1 MSWRRTA
8 ACALLAL
15 ALALAATLWI
25 NRDIPAARLEEK
37 YATPGSQFLHLDG
50 LRIHYRDEG
59 TGPTVVLLHGHGGD
73 LFDWDPWVT
82 ALMDHYRVVR
92 FDFPACGLTG
102 PDPKGDY
109 SGRHMLDLAERIID
123 ALALKHFV
131 LGGTSLGADI
141 ATQYASRHPER
152 VERLILLNPDFPD
165 GDRVLRSTFS
175 ASPLIA
181 NVRLHLMPRAM
192 AEQLLRSHAGDPGHI
207 TEAQIERTAELWR
220 REGNR
225 PALIEASRSYDNSD
239 ARKAFAELRS
249 AVLLLQGEASPIA
262 PGETAGS
269 LLDRLKNT
277 TDKRL
282 IVYPR
287 TGWPALAEAGAATA
301 RDVRAWLD
309 GTLPAT
315 S

>member
-8 ACALLAL
+8 ACALLGL

-25 NRDIPAARLEEK
+25 NRDIPAARLEAK

-59 TGPTVVLLHGHGGD
+59 TGPTIVLLHGHAGH
-73 LFDWDPWVT
+73 LFDWDPWVA
-82 ALMDHYRVVR
+82 ALVDHYRVVR

-109 SGRHMLDLAERIID
+109 SGQHMLDLAERIID

-141 ATQYASRHPER
+141 ATRYASRHPGR
-152 VERLILLNPDFPD
+152 VERLILLNADFPD
-165 GDRVLRSTFS
+165 GDRVLQPIFA
-175 ASPLIA
+175 ASPLITS
-181 NVRLHLMPRAM
+181 VRMHLMPQAM
-192 AEQLLRSHAGDPGHI
+192 VEHLLRSHAGDPGNI
-207 TEAQIERTAELWR
+207 TGAQIKRTSELWR

-225 PALIEASRSYDNSD
+225 DALLEQLLSYDNRD
-239 ARKAFAELRS
+239 AVTALAKLRS
-249 AVLLLQGEASPIA
+249 PVLLLRGEASPTA
-262 PGETAGS
+262 PGRTAGS
-269 LLDRLKNT
+269 LLDRLEKVA
-277 TDKRL
+277 DKRL

-287 TGWPALAEAGAATA
+287 TGWPALTEAGEATA

-309 GTLPAT
+309 GTLAAT
-315 S
+315 P